1 MKIEDAGGLSVIV
14 SCMYGTYIN
23 PGVHGYVDGVHLT
36 GTVLGDTSRLGDL
49 LIDTA
54 DASAVVGQLQITGS
68 WIASATATSVTIQNT
83 GGRFIGGIHFARN
96 LIYPRTNK
104 TGVNIVAGNDI
115 TIDDSTIC
123 SPDMSSDT
131 MIKITTAGSTAI
143 RNSTIGA
150 CDRRPERCAVA
161 TGINYSPGSAGIV
174 QILGNSMLG
183 TTTPIIYNPGP
194 LSTATIANNVGVD
207 DITGTSIASSATI
220 TAPVNPIFS
229 ISGTA
234 VITTMNG
241 GWTGRQMTINPA
253 GAFSFGT
260 GGNIA
265 NGLMA
270 TAGVPILAN
279 FDGTSW
285 HVK

>member
-1 MKIEDAGGLSVIV
+1 
-14 SCMYGTYIN
+14 
-23 PGVHGYVDGVHLT
+23 
-36 GTVLGDTSRLGDL
+36 
-49 LIDTA
+49 
-54 DASAVVGQLQITGS
+54 
-68 WIASATATSVTIQNT
+68 
-83 GGRFIGGIHFARN
+83 
-96 LIYPRTNK
+96 
-104 TGVNIVAGNDI
+104 
-115 TIDDSTIC
+115 
-123 SPDMSSDT
+123 
-131 MIKITTAGSTAI
+131 
-143 RNSTIGA
+143 
-150 CDRRPERCAVA
+150 
-161 TGINYSPGSAGIV
+161 
-174 QILGNSMLG
+174 MLG

>member
-1 MKIEDAGGLSVIV
+1 
-14 SCMYGTYIN
+14 MYGTYIN
-23 PGVHGYVDGVHLT
+23 PRAHGYVDGIHFT

-54 DASAVVGQLQITGS
+54 DASATVGQLQITGS
-68 WIASATATSVTIQNT
+68 WMASATATSVTIQNT
-83 GGRFIGGIHFARN
+83 GGGFIGGIHFARD
-96 LIYPRTNK
+96 LVYPRTNQ

-123 SPDMSSDT
+123 SPDVSSHT

-150 CDRRPERCAVA
+150 CDRRPERYAVA

-194 LSTATIANNVGVD
+194 LSTATIANNIGVD
-207 DITGTSIASSATI
+207 DITGTTIASSTTI